1 MEVATNATISCN
13 VTGITRLLDD
23 IKWMK
28 GAIAINNTVSN
39 YQVNDGTYDLSTFS
53 QTTTLTVL
61 GPANDVDTMYKCL
74 ITSNEWGI
82 TDRETDV
89 SLNVFCKFH
98 LNDMELRIHSI
109 AKYVNEYIIKKR
121 FG

>member
-89 SLNVFCKFH
+89 SLNVFCKF
-98 LNDMELRIHSI
+98 LSF
-109 AKYVNEYIIKKR
+109 K
-121 FG
+121 